1 MNTKGTLP
9 PKPPRRNVAGAPAPR
24 RRPVQRRASS
34 RRAIVGLFALALLA
48 LAAGLTAGRCA
59 GTPHTAA
66 PAAYTSPYDWE
77 GLERTGDRL
86 AYYENGELRSDLGVD
101 VSSHQ
106 GAIDWPAVAAD
117 GVDFAIVR
125 AGNRGYTEV
134 ALYADELAARPRIV
148 VANKTDV
155 PGTEEAC
162 EALAARVREDSIAA
176 AGGNEFVES
185 PIDPKLYRISA
196 LTGAGVDS
204 LKAAIATKVHALREA
219 AREQA
224 ASDMQYDHVW
234 ELRREAREKRFDIIS
249 EGPGAWRVSGVQ
261 VERMVVQTDWEN
273 EEAVAFFQHR
283 FKRMGVDTALEK
295 AGARDGDEVRI
306 LGFSFAFESPTA
318 GAVDVYQELDI

>member
-125 AGNRGYTEV
+125 AGNRGYTEG
-134 ALYADELAARPRIV
+134 ALYADERFSENVDGAEAAGLATGVYFFSQAVTPDEAREEADFVLGLLAGRPLDLPVAFDHEPVSDETGRANHLAGTELAACARAFCERI
-148 VANKTDV
+148 
-155 PGTEEAC
+155 EH
-162 EALAARVREDSIAA
+162 ARVRQQTRHRPVRRRCARRPPGVVRRVRRGRAHRAVRLRHVAVHEHRH
-176 AGGNEFVES
+176 GGRHIH
-185 PIDPKLYRISA
+185 PR
-196 LTGAGVDS
+196 
-204 LKAAIATKVHALREA
+204 
-219 AREQA
+219 
-224 ASDMQYDHVW
+224 
-234 ELRREAREKRFDIIS
+234 
-249 EGPGAWRVSGVQ
+249 GP
-261 VERMVVQTDWEN
+261 EHT
-273 EEAVAFFQHR
+273 F
-283 FKRMGVDTALEK
+283 
-295 AGARDGDEVRI
+295 
-306 LGFSFAFESPTA
+306 
-318 GAVDVYQELDI
+318 